1 MPPIP
6 NRDSLHE
13 CNDMRMV
20 GDTVNKQNLDM
31 ARQGGKTSDEG
42 LNISRETMSS
52 TEVCDIH

>member
-1 MPPIP
+1 
-6 NRDSLHE
+6 
-13 CNDMRMV
+13 MRMV